1 MDREEPRWDK
11 SDLSE
16 VEIGPRAYRGPSH
29 PSSVASDEYLPWK
42 IGVAVGVAVLIA
54 LLLFNMYERH
64 QDRKDAE
71 QALRFLERQAA
82 DWDKELNRSLRAI
95 SAPVSTPARVTAI
108 KPIPPGFRCSNGVLL
123 LREGTKWTQITS
135 RSRQIYCP
143 ESGGVEACYY
153 VTPRSVGCSR

>member
-16 VEIGPRAYRGPSH
+16 VEFRPRAYRGPSH
-29 PSSVASDEYLPWK
+29 PSSVASDESLSWK

-82 DWDKELNRSLRAI
+82 DWEKDAERSLRAI
-95 SAPVSTPARVTAI
+95 SAPVVATRPAPTI
-108 KPIPPGFRCSNGVLL
+108 KPVPPGYRCSNGVLL
-123 LREGTKWTQITS
+123 HHEGSKWTQITA
-135 RSRQIYCP
+135 RSRHIYCP
-143 ESGGVEACYY
+143 EGGGVQACYY
-153 VTPRSVGCSR
+153 LTPRSVGCR